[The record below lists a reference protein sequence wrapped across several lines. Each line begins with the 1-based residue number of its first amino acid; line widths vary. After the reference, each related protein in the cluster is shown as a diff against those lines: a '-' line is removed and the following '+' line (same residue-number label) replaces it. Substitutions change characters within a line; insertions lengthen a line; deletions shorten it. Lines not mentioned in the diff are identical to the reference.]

1 MLNVIPAPHH
11 FKPADQNGYVVIEES
26 AWIDAGPGT
35 ELSARW
41 LQSELTRFAG
51 INLGQ
56 SEDTGVRIVLEIN
69 EVYEQIPIT
78 QGVHPD
84 GGTTHDEGY
93 GITVDDGRID
103 IVGMSGEAVFR
114 GATTLLQ
121 MVALSARD
129 GRAELTF
136 GTIAD
141 APRLAWRGLS
151 FDTVRT
157 FHPVETV
164 KNVLD
169 LLALYKFNVL
179 HFHLT
184 DSEGWRF
191 HVDSWPLLTEVSG
204 KTARNQRTGGF
215 YTPGEFAE
223 LVQYAADR
231 YIQVVPEFDTPG
243 HTASVFRAYPE
254 LASDDIHAMPEAMR
268 YLHPEQPRASELL
281 RDVYSAMAAQT
292 NAAYIHI
299 GGDEAI
305 AMDHGTFQQYIQMA
319 LPIARETGK
328 GVVAWQEAARGGLGT
343 GDLVQWWIPDQL
355 VARVRAARE
364 SGQGMLGMDPND
376 PVVKAFAEL
385 LSKADEDIPTALEQG
400 ADVILSPS
408 KWLYLDTKYT
418 ESSADPTQQERH
430 SRVGMR
436 PEVYEN
442 GTVQDSYDWNPAT
455 VNAKVPVDRI
465 AGVEAGIWCE
475 SIVTTDDLFFQLLP
489 RLAGVGEKAWS
500 EHKEWED
507 HRSRLV
513 LHPLFWDAMGLTWF
527 KSSVVW

>member
-1 MLNVIPAPHH
+1 MINVIPAPHRV
-11 FKPADQNGYVVIEES
+11 DIDSSGSIV
-26 AWIDAGPGT
+26 IDATTSIHAGEGT
-35 ELSARW
+35 ELAQAW
-41 LQSELTRFAG
+41 LENGLSRFAG
-51 INLGQ
+51 IAIGDQQ
-56 SEDTGVRIVLEIN
+56 SGGVQITLRIGNVNQLT
-69 EVYEQIPIT
+69 PIT
-78 QGVHPD
+78 TGRRPD
-84 GGTTHDEGY
+84 GGTAHNEGY
-93 GITVDDGRID
+93 GITIDATGID
-103 IVGMSGEAVFR
+103 IVGISGEAVFR

-121 MVALSARD
+121 MLALAAND
-129 GRAELTF
+129 GRAELAY

-215 YTPGEFAE
+215 YTPEEFAE

-442 GTVQDSYDWNPAT
+442 GTVQDSYDWDPAT
-455 VNAKVPVDRI
+455 VNARIPVARI
-465 AGVEAGIWCE
+465 AGVEAGLWCE
-475 SIVTTDDLFFQLLP
+475 SIADADDLFFQLLP

-507 HRSRLV
+507 HRSRLA